1 MYIFNDADF
10 QTVMRQIALAV
21 TVLQEREH
29 IPSQSVGT
37 DIRRYLSIF
46 QALMILEKPK
56 VRFRLKRMEVK
67 IMQ

>member
-1 MYIFNDADF
+1 MCIFNDADF

-29 IPSQSVGT
+29 IPSQSVDT
-37 DIRRYLSIF
+37 DIKRNLSIF
-46 QALMILEKPK
+46 QALKILEKTK
-56 VRFRLKRMEVK
+56 VRVRLKRMEVK